1 MPRIPESEIERLK
14 KEISLLRLIQSQG
27 HVLAKRGKD
36 WAMRCIF
43 HEDATASL
51 VVTESKNLYHCFG
64 CNAAG
69 SVLDWVMKT
78 QSVSLPHAVQI
89 LKTGAPLEGER
100 IGVARS
106 QMRHLAPL
114 VAAETASPS
123 TASNDQGAQGD
134 HSPQALQVLLAQ
146 VVDSY
151 HANLKTSPEALA
163 YLQERGLDHPELVDH
178 FQLGYAN
185 KSLTYRLPPGHTQ
198 GGRAVR
204 AQLQGLGVLR
214 DTGHEHLNGCMVVP
228 VVGLAGGAA
237 PAHAGQVLQ
246 LYGRRIVANN
256 KIPANQARHLYLSR
270 PLRGVWNEA
279 ALVASTEII
288 LCEALIDAMT
298 FWCAGHRNV
307 IAAFGV
313 NGFTQD
319 HWQALKHH
327 GTRRVLIA
335 YDRDDAGN
343 LAADKLATELLEA
356 GIETW
361 RVLFPKGMD
370 ANEYARK
377 VQPAA
382 KSLGL
387 LLQQADWLGKGR
399 RPGVVVREPAPL
411 EVPIAAEEKAA
422 AAKQKKPA
430 QKTPPAPTPAP
441 TTAELPS
448 LAAVPVPASVCA
460 PAPELPPL
468 PASAHLAQATP
479 IPTPAPASTNT
490 PPAAPIAAPLAEAN
504 SKGELLLTL
513 GTRHWRIRGWQKN
526 LAPEQMRVNAQVRTE
541 ASEGAKGVGATEAA
555 YYVDT
560 LDVYSA
566 KQRAAY
572 VKQAAIELGVS
583 DEAIKRDLGQVLL
596 QLEALQ
602 DAAIAAALAPQNPAP
617 VLSDDEHSAA
627 LALLQSPDLVG
638 RITSDMQACGV
649 VGESANL
656 LAGYLAAVSRKLD
669 APLAVLI
676 QSSSAA
682 GKSSLMEAILNL
694 IPEEERIQYSAMTG
708 QSLFYLGETS
718 LSHKILAIA
727 EEEGVRQAAYALKLL
742 QSDGEL
748 TIASTGKDET
758 TGNLVTKQYRVQGPV
773 MLMLTTTAIDVDEEL
788 LNRCLVL
795 TVNESR
801 EQTQAIHQRQRA
813 KQTLDGLLQ
822 DNDKRAITALH
833 QNAQRLLKAIHVVN
847 PYAHQLTFLDDKTRM
862 RRDHMKY
869 LSLIRSIAL
878 LHQHQRPVRSVLHR
892 GQMLEYIEVTK
903 ADIAL
908 ANRLAHE
915 ILGRTL
921 DELPPQPRRLLSLLQ
936 SWVSERC
943 AELGFK
949 QGEFRFTRRQ
959 VRELTRWGDTQLK
972 IYFARLV
979 ELEYLLAHG
988 NGRRTACEYE
998 LLYDGSGDGQAHLM
1012 GLIDPTELDAKLGNP
1027 IDNKVEWSDKN
1038 SEWSASG
1045 RGAVGMQSG
1054 HGRMVQTQAQQG
1066 PQPDLLKTTPK
1077 PHIGRNGKTASQPS
1091 SLAAVV

>member
-1 MPRIPESEIERLK
+1 MPRIPDSELERLK
-14 KEISLLRLIQSQG
+14 KEISLLRLIESQG
-27 HVLAKRGKD
+27 HSLAKRGKD

-78 QSVSLPHAVQI
+78 QGVSLPHAVQI
-89 LKTGAPLEGER
+89 LQTGAPLEGER
-100 IGVARS
+100 LGVARS
-106 QMRHLAPL
+106 QMRHLPPL
-114 VAAETASPS
+114 IAKLEVGEA
-123 TASNDQGAQGD
+123 DAQ
-134 HSPQALQVLLAQ
+134 LLLAQ

-151 HANLKTSPEALA
+151 AANLKNSPDALG
-163 YLQERGLDHPELVDH
+163 YLESRGLIHPELIDH
-178 FQLGYAN
+178 FKLGYAN
-185 KSLTYRLPPGHTQ
+185 KSLAYRLPPGHTQ
-198 GGRAVR
+198 AGRAMR
-204 AQLQGLGVLR
+204 GQLQALGVLR
-214 DTGHEHLNGCMVVP
+214 DTGHEHLNGCLVVP
-228 VVGLAGGAA
+228 VIGMQDSAT
-237 PAHAGQVLQ
+237 PAQSAQVLQ
-246 LYGRRIVANN
+246 LYGRRTVAKN
-256 KIPANQARHLYLSR
+256 KLLPGQSPHMNLSR
-270 PLRGVWNEA
+270 PIRGVWNEA
-279 ALVASTEII
+279 ALVAAKEII
-288 LCEALIDAMT
+288 LCESLIDAMT
-298 FWCAGHRNV
+298 FWCAGYRNV
-307 IAAFGV
+307 TATLGV
-313 NGFTQD
+313 NNFTQD

-343 LAADKLATELLEA
+343 AAADKLTPELLEA

-370 ANEYARK
+370 ANDYARK

-387 LLQQADWLGKGR
+387 LLQQADWLGKGK
-399 RPGVVVREPAPL
+399 RPGVVVSEPATL
-411 EVPIAAEEKAA
+411 EVPIAVEEKTA

-479 IPTPAPASTNT
+479 ASTAT
-490 PPAAPIAAPLAEAN
+490 APLAESN

-541 ASEGAKGVGATEAA
+541 ATDGADAA

-572 VKQAAIELGVS
+572 VKQAAVELGVS
-583 DEAIKRDLGQVLL
+583 DDSIKRDLGQVLL

-617 VLSDDEHSAA
+617 VLSDDEHTAA

-638 RITSDMQACGV
+638 RITADMQACGI
-649 VGESANL
+649 VGESSNL

-801 EQTQAIHQRQRA
+801 EQTQAIHARQRVR
-813 KQTLDGLLQ
+813 QTLDGLLQ
-822 DNDKRAITALH
+822 DNDKRSITALH

-878 LHQHQRPVRSVLHR
+878 LHQHQRPVRQVEHR

-921 DELPPQPRRLLSLLQ
+921 DELPPQPRRLLTLLQ

-943 AELGFK
+943 AEQGIK

-972 IYFARLV
+972 MYFARLV

-1012 GLIDPTELDAKLGNP
+1012 GLIDPTELDAQRNDKTPAQADNS
-1027 IDNKVEWSDKN
+1027 IDNPLNNESEWSDKN

-1066 PQPDLLKTTPK
+1066 LQPDLLQTAPK
-1077 PHIGRNGKTASQPS
+1077 PHIGRNGKTS

>member
-1 MPRIPESEIERLK
+1 MPRIPDSELERLK
-14 KEISLLRLIQSQG
+14 TEVSLLRLIQSQG
-27 HVLAKRGKD
+27 HVLAKRGRD

-51 VVTESKNLYHCFG
+51 VVTEVRNLYHCFG

-78 QSVSLPHAVQI
+78 QGVSLPHAVQI

-100 IGVARS
+100 LGVARS
-106 QMRHLAPL
+106 QIRHLAPL
-114 VAAETASPS
+114 VAKLRVSDADE
-123 TASNDQGAQGD
+123 Q
-134 HSPQALQVLLAQ
+134 LLLSQ

-163 YLQERGLDHPELVDH
+163 YLQERGMNHPELIET

-204 AQLQGLGVLR
+204 AQLQALGVLR
-214 DTGHEHLNGCMVVP
+214 ETGHEHLNGCMVVP
-228 VVGLAGGAA
+228 VAGLAGGAVA
-237 PAHAGQVLQ
+237 EHAGQVLQ

-256 KIPANQARHLYLSR
+256 KIPATHAKHLYLSR

-343 LAADKLATELLEA
+343 AAADKLATELLEA

-370 ANEYARK
+370 ANDYARK
-377 VQPAA
+377 VTPAA

-387 LLQQADWLGKGR
+387 LLQQADWLGKGK
-399 RPGVVVREPAPL
+399 RPGVAVSEMKQEASESAPL
-411 EVPIAAEEKAA
+411 ALPMETPMAAQAKTAA
-422 AAKQKKPA
+422 TKQKKPA
-430 QKTPPAPTPAP
+430 TQPAPPPAET
-441 TTAELPS
+441 PS
-448 LAAVPVPASVCA
+448 LAAIPVSACVSA

-468 PASAHLAQATP
+468 PASTHLTQATP
-479 IPTPAPASTNT
+479 TAASTAT

-526 LAPEQMRVNAQVRTE
+526 LAPEQMRVNAQVRTD
-541 ASEGAKGVGATEAA
+541 ATDGAHGEVPAA

-572 VKQAAIELGVS
+572 VKQAAVELGVS

-602 DAAIAAALAPQNPAP
+602 DAAITAALAPQNPAP
-617 VLSDDEHSAA
+617 VLSDDEHTAA

-638 RITSDMQACGV
+638 RITADMQACGI
-649 VGESANL
+649 VGESSNL

-801 EQTQAIHQRQRA
+801 EQTQAIHARQRA

-822 DNDKRAITALH
+822 DNDKRSITALH

-847 PYAHQLTFLDDKTRM
+847 PYANELTFLDDKTRM

-878 LHQHQRPVRSVLHR
+878 LHQHQRPVRQVEHR
-892 GQMLEYIEVTK
+892 GQMLAYIEVTK

-921 DELPPQPRRLLSLLQ
+921 DELPPQTRTLLRLIHGMVQ
-936 SWVSERC
+936 DMAKV
-943 AELGFK
+943 
-949 QGEFRFTRRQ
+949 QGIPAREVRFTRRD
-959 VRELTRWGDTQLK
+959 VREATHWSDGQLK
-972 IYFARLV
+972 IHCTRLT
-979 ELEYLLAHG
+979 EMEYLLVHG
-988 NGRRTACEYE
+988 GSRGHNLQYE
-998 LLYDGSGDGQAHLM
+998 LLYDGKNDNQAHLM
-1012 GLIDPTELDAKLGNP
+1012 GLLDTADLSQNIDNAARKSGPEDGKSVPSQAQVTPKLGP
-1027 IDNKVEWSDKN
+1027 S
-1038 SEWSASG
+1038 
-1045 RGAVGMQSG
+1045 
-1054 HGRMVQTQAQQG
+1054 QTPTIEAAQGLQG
-1066 PQPDLLKTTPK
+1066 DLHEFQQK
-1077 PHIGRNGKTASQPS
+1077 PHMGRNGKTS

>member
-1 MPRIPESEIERLK
+1 MARIPDSELERLK
-14 KEISLLRLIQSQG
+14 QEVSLLRLIQAQG
-27 HVLAKRGKD
+27 HSLQKRGKD

-78 QSVSLPHAVQI
+78 QGVSLPHAVQI

-100 IGVARS
+100 LGVARS
-106 QMRHLAPL
+106 KIRHLPPL
-114 VAAETASPS
+114 VAKLEVSDADEQLFLS
-123 TASNDQGAQGD
+123 
-134 HSPQALQVLLAQ
+134 Q

-151 HANLKTSPEALA
+151 AANLKTSPEALA
-163 YLQERGLDHPELVDH
+163 YLHERGLNHPELVDH
-178 FQLGYAN
+178 FKLGYAN

-198 GGRAVR
+198 AGRAMR
-204 AQLQGLGVLR
+204 SQLQALGILR
-214 DTGHEHLNGCMVVP
+214 DTGHEHLNGCIVVP
-228 VVGLAGGAA
+228 VIGLQGGAT
-237 PAHAGQVLQ
+237 PAHAAQVLQ
-246 LYGRRIVANN
+246 LYGRRIAPNN
-256 KIPANQARHLYLSR
+256 KIPANQARHLYLPR

-279 ALVASTEII
+279 ALVADKEII

-298 FWCAGHRNV
+298 FWCAGYRNV
-307 IAAFGV
+307 ITAYGV
-313 NGFTQD
+313 NNFTQD

-356 GIETW
+356 GIEVF

-370 ANEYARK
+370 ANDYARK
-377 VQPAA
+377 VTPAA

-387 LLQQADWLGKGR
+387 LMQQADWLGKGK
-399 RPGVVVREPAPL
+399 RPGVALCEAAPL
-411 EVPIAAEEKAA
+411 VPVATTA
-422 AAKQKKPA
+422 AAKEKKPTQA
-430 QKTPPAPTPAP
+430 TPPVWTPTTPTP

-448 LAAVPVPASVCA
+448 LAAAPV

-468 PASAHLAQATP
+468 PASTHLA
-479 IPTPAPASTNT
+479 
-490 PPAAPIAAPLAEAN
+490 PAAPALAPPQPPPPIAVDAN
-504 SKGELLLTL
+504 SKGEFLLTL

-526 LAPEQMRVNAQVRTE
+526 LAPEQMRVNAQVRRDAT
-541 ASEGAKGVGATEAA
+541 EGADAA

-566 KQRAAY
+566 KQRAVY

-602 DAAIAAALAPQNPAP
+602 DAAITAALAPQNPAP
-617 VLSDDEHSAA
+617 VLSNDEHAAA
-627 LALLQSPDLVG
+627 LALLQSPDLVE
-638 RITSDMQACGV
+638 RITADMQACGI

-801 EQTQAIHQRQRA
+801 EQTQAIHARQRA

-822 DNDKRAITALH
+822 DNDKRSITALH

-892 GQMLEYIEVTK
+892 GQMLEYIEVSK

-908 ANRLAHE
+908 ANQLAHE

-921 DELPPQPRRLLSLLQ
+921 DELPPQTRTLLRLIHTM
-936 SWVSERC
+936 V
-943 AELGFK
+943 
-949 QGEFRFTRRQ
+949 QGMAKTQGIAGREVRFTRRD
-959 VRELTRWGDTQLK
+959 VREATHWSDGQLK
-972 IYFARLV
+972 IHCTRLT
-979 ELEYLLAHG
+979 EMEYLLVHG
-988 NGRRTACEYE
+988 GSRGHNLQYE
-998 LLYDGSGDGQAHLM
+998 LLYDGKNDGQVHLM
-1012 GLIDPTELDAKLGNP
+1012 GLLDPSKLDNAARK
-1027 IDNKVEWSDKN
+1027 
-1038 SEWSASG
+1038 SG
-1045 RGAVGMQSG
+1045 PEDGKAVPS
-1054 HGRMVQTQAQQG
+1054 QAQV
-1066 PQPDLLKTTPK
+1066 TPK
-1077 PHIGRNGKTASQPS
+1077 SGPSQTLTIEAAQGLQGDLHEIPQNAHMGRNGKAS
-1091 SLAAVV
+1091 SLAAVVQ